1 MLKGFAI
8 RRSCII
14 GSQLWSHT
22 INRMNGT
29 ETHENG
35 VVTPCRGALIIL
47 EGCDRT
53 GKTTQA
59 QKLVESLNASG
70 KPATFMRFPD
80 RTTKIGSIIDS
91 YLACSSELEDHSIH
105 LLFSANRWELLPKIT
120 STLLSGTSVIIDRY
134 AFSGVAFSAAKEG
147 MSLEWCK
154 QSDIGLPKPD
164 RVLFL
169 DLSMEEAQRRGQYGE
184 ERYEKAE
191 FQKRVNENYRLLRDE
206 SWKVI
211 DANKTVEALQKELVA
226 EVLNVIGSIDG
237 VKIGKLWV

>member
-1 MLKGFAI
+1 M
-8 RRSCII
+8 
-14 GSQLWSHT
+14 
-22 INRMNGT
+22 MNGT
-29 ETHENG
+29 DTVANG
-35 VVTPCRGALIIL
+35 GTVTNGEAVTNGIATPCRGALIVL

-59 QKLVESLNASG
+59 QNLVQSLNSAG

-80 RTTKIGSIIDS
+80 RTTKIGGIIDS

-105 LLFSANRWELLPKIT
+105 LLFSANRWEMLPKII
-120 STLLSGTSVIIDRY
+120 STLLKGTSVIIDRY

-154 QSDIGLPKPD
+154 QSDVGLPKPD

-169 DLSMEEAQRRGQYGE
+169 DLSVEAAQSRGQYGK

-191 FQKRVNENYRLLRDE
+191 FQKRVYENYHLLRDE
-206 SWKVI
+206 SWKII
-211 DANKTVEALQKELVA
+211 DANKTVEDLQKELIA
-226 EVLNVIGSIDG
+226 EVMKVIDSVDG
-237 VKIGKLWV
+237 VKIGKLWLS